1 MEKTKKIG
9 FFKRLKMA
17 IFELENY
24 IQFISEKS
32 VKAIGYSLKLG
43 IILSFIMVASNVI
56 FIYAKYNGPVNYLDK
71 LVPDFVYQD
80 SKFEINKDD
89 LTDDEK
95 KTTAEVMKQLT
106 PSINKFFSGQV
117 TYSKTDL
124 IQYAHENEK
133 NIMIVG
139 IVALLINSVVDLL
152 MFWIMVAILTSF
164 IGWIVLKF
172 LRIKMKY
179 SRLYALSTYASTLSV
194 ILTVIYTMLN
204 TFFGVYIDMFDYLSM
219 LISYIYIT
227 AVIYMIR
234 SDLVKQQLELIRIAT
249 VQAKV
254 KEQLDKEKEKEQ
266 EEKERQEE
274 PESDE
279 SDEKSDEGAGE
290 GSKEGSDEGS
300 KEDDNAYDD
309 EPDGSE
315 I

>member
-32 VKAIGYSLKLG
+32 GKAIFYSLKLV
-43 IILSFIMVASNVI
+43 IILSFIIVAANAI
-56 FIYAKYNGPVNYLDK
+56 FVYAKYNNPTNYLDNI
-71 LVPDFVYQD
+71 VPNFVYQD
-80 SKFEINKDD
+80 SKLEIDKDD
-89 LTDDEK
+89 LTTDEK
-95 KTTAEVMKQLT
+95 KSTAEVMKQLS
-106 PSINKFFSGQV
+106 PSIKEIFSGQ

-124 IQYAHENEK
+124 MQYVQENER
-133 NIMIVG
+133 NIVIIGVAVVFIEG
-139 IVALLINSVVDLL
+139 IFDLFI
-152 MFWIMVAILTSF
+152 FWIMIAILTSF

-179 SRLYALSTYASTLSV
+179 SRLYAISTYASTLSI

-204 TFFGVYIDMFDYLSM
+204 TFFGVYIDVFDYLSM

-227 AVIYMIR
+227 AVIYMIK
-234 SDLVKQQLELIRIAT
+234 SDLIKQQLELIRIAT
-249 VQAKV
+249 VQAQV
-254 KEQLDKEKEKEQ
+254 KEQLDKEKEKEE
-266 EEKERQEE
+266 EEKRKKQEE
-274 PESDE
+274 PQG
-279 SDEKSDEGAGE
+279 EKEN
-290 GSKEGSDEGS
+290 GSDEGS
-300 KEDDNAYDD
+300 DKKEKEKSDGENNVYDD

>member
-32 VKAIGYSLKLG
+32 GKAIFYSLKLV
-43 IILSFIMVASNVI
+43 IILSFIIVAANAI
-56 FIYAKYNGPVNYLDK
+56 FVYAKYNNPTNYLDNI
-71 LVPDFVYQD
+71 VPNFVYQD
-80 SKFEINKDD
+80 SKLEIDKDD
-89 LTDDEK
+89 LTTDEK
-95 KTTAEVMKQLT
+95 KSTAEVMKQLS
-106 PSINKFFSGQV
+106 PSIKEIFSGQ

-124 IQYAHENEK
+124 MQYVQENER
-133 NIMIVG
+133 NIVIIGVAVVFIEG
-139 IVALLINSVVDLL
+139 IFDLFI
-152 MFWIMVAILTSF
+152 FWIMIAILTSF

-179 SRLYALSTYASTLSV
+179 SRLYALSTYASTLSI

-204 TFFGVYIDMFDYLSM
+204 TFFGVYIDVFDYLSM

-227 AVIYMIR
+227 AIIYMIK
-234 SDLVKQQLELIRIAT
+234 SDLIKQQLELIRIAT
-249 VQAKV
+249 VQAQV
-254 KEQLDKEKEKEQ
+254 KEQLDKEKEKEE
-266 EEKERQEE
+266 EEKRKKQEE
-274 PESDE
+274 PQG
-279 SDEKSDEGAGE
+279 EKEN
-290 GSKEGSDEGS
+290 GSDEGS
-300 KEDDNAYDD
+300 DKKEKEKSDGENNVYDD

>member
-32 VKAIGYSLKLG
+32 GKAIFYSLKLV
-43 IILSFIMVASNVI
+43 IILSFIIVAANAI
-56 FIYAKYNGPVNYLDK
+56 FVYAKYNNPTNYLDNI
-71 LVPDFVYQD
+71 VPNFAYQD
-80 SKFEINKDD
+80 SKLEIDKDD
-89 LTDDEK
+89 LTTDEK
-95 KTTAEVMKQLT
+95 KATAEVMKQLS
-106 PSINKFFSGQV
+106 PSIKEIFSGQ

-124 IQYAHENEK
+124 MQYVQENEK
-133 NIMIVG
+133 NIVIIGVAVVFIEG
-139 IVALLINSVVDLL
+139 IFDLFI
-152 MFWIMVAILTSF
+152 FWIMIAILTSF

-179 SRLYALSTYASTLSV
+179 SRLYALSTYASTLSI

-204 TFFGVYIDMFDYLSM
+204 TFFGVYIDVFDYLSM

-227 AVIYMIR
+227 AVIYMIK
-234 SDLVKQQLELIRIAT
+234 SDLIKQQLELIRIAT
-249 VQAKV
+249 VQAQV
-254 KEQLDKEKEKEQ
+254 KEQLDKEKEKEE
-266 EEKERQEE
+266 EEKRKKQEE
-274 PESDE
+274 PK
-279 SDEKSDEGAGE
+279 DEKEN
-290 GSKEGSDEGS
+290 GSDEGS
-300 KEDDNAYDD
+300 DKKEKEKSDGENNVYDD

>member
-32 VKAIGYSLKLG
+32 GKAIFYSLKLV
-43 IILSFIMVASNVI
+43 IILSFIIVAANAI
-56 FIYAKYNGPVNYLDK
+56 FVYAKYNNPTNYLDNI
-71 LVPDFVYQD
+71 VPNFVYQN
-80 SKFEINKDD
+80 SKLEIDKDD
-89 LTDDEK
+89 LATDEK
-95 KTTAEVMKQLT
+95 KSTAEVMKQLS
-106 PSINKFFSGQV
+106 PSIKEIFSGQ

-124 IQYAHENEK
+124 MQYVQENER
-133 NIMIVG
+133 NIVIIGVAVVFIEG
-139 IVALLINSVVDLL
+139 IFDLFI
-152 MFWIMVAILTSF
+152 FWIMIAILTSF

-179 SRLYALSTYASTLSV
+179 SRLYALSTYASTLSI

-204 TFFGVYIDMFDYLSM
+204 TFFGVYIDVFDYLSM

-227 AVIYMIR
+227 AVIYMIK
-234 SDLVKQQLELIRIAT
+234 SDLIKQQLELIRIAT
-249 VQAKV
+249 VQAQV
-254 KEQLDKEKEKEQ
+254 KEQLDKEKEE
-266 EEKERQEE
+266 EEKRKKQEE
-274 PESDE
+274 PQG
-279 SDEKSDEGAGE
+279 EKEN
-290 GSKEGSDEGS
+290 GSDEGS
-300 KEDDNAYDD
+300 DKKEKEKSDGENNVYDD

>member
-32 VKAIGYSLKLG
+32 GKAIFYSLKLV
-43 IILSFIMVASNVI
+43 IILSFIIVAANAI
-56 FIYAKYNGPVNYLDK
+56 FVYAKYNNPTNYLDNI
-71 LVPDFVYQD
+71 VPNFVYQN
-80 SKFEINKDD
+80 SKLEIDKDD
-89 LTDDEK
+89 LATDEK
-95 KTTAEVMKQLT
+95 KSTAEVMKQLS
-106 PSINKFFSGQV
+106 PSIKEIFSGQ

-124 IQYAHENEK
+124 MQYVQENER
-133 NIMIVG
+133 NIVIIGVAVVFIEG
-139 IVALLINSVVDLL
+139 IFDLFI
-152 MFWIMVAILTSF
+152 FWIMIAILTSF

-179 SRLYALSTYASTLSV
+179 SRLYALSTYASTLSI

-204 TFFGVYIDMFDYLSM
+204 TFFGVYIDVFDYLSM

-227 AVIYMIR
+227 AVIYMIK
-234 SDLVKQQLELIRIAT
+234 SDLIKQQLELIRIAT
-249 VQAKV
+249 VQAQV
-254 KEQLDKEKEKEQ
+254 KEQLDKEKEKEE
-266 EEKERQEE
+266 EEKRKKQEE
-274 PESDE
+274 PQG
-279 SDEKSDEGAGE
+279 EKEN
-290 GSKEGSDEGS
+290 GSDEGS
-300 KEDDNAYDD
+300 DKKEKEKSDGENNVYDD

>member
-32 VKAIGYSLKLG
+32 GKAIFYSLKLV
-43 IILSFIMVASNVI
+43 IILSFIIVAANAI
-56 FIYAKYNGPVNYLDK
+56 FVYAKYNNPTNYLDNI
-71 LVPDFVYQD
+71 VPNFVYQD
-80 SKFEINKDD
+80 SKLEIDKDD
-89 LTDDEK
+89 LATDEK
-95 KTTAEVMKQLT
+95 KSTAEVMKQLS
-106 PSINKFFSGQV
+106 PSIKEIFSGQ

-124 IQYAHENEK
+124 MQYVQENER
-133 NIMIVG
+133 NIVIIGVAVVFIEG
-139 IVALLINSVVDLL
+139 IFDLFI
-152 MFWIMVAILTSF
+152 FWIMIAILTSF

-179 SRLYALSTYASTLSV
+179 SMLYALSTYASTLSI

-204 TFFGVYIDMFDYLSM
+204 TFFGVYIDVFDYLSM

-227 AVIYMIR
+227 AVIYMIK
-234 SDLVKQQLELIRIAT
+234 SDLIKQQLELIRIAT
-249 VQAKV
+249 VQAQV
-254 KEQLDKEKEKEQ
+254 KEQLDKEKEKEE
-266 EEKERQEE
+266 EEKRKKQEE
-274 PESDE
+274 PQG
-279 SDEKSDEGAGE
+279 EKEN
-290 GSKEGSDEGS
+290 GSDEGS
-300 KEDDNAYDD
+300 DKKEKEKSDGENNVYDD

>member
-32 VKAIGYSLKLG
+32 GKAIFYSLKLV
-43 IILSFIMVASNVI
+43 IILSFIIVAANAI
-56 FIYAKYNGPVNYLDK
+56 FVYAKYNNPTNYLDNI
-71 LVPDFVYQD
+71 VPNFVYQD
-80 SKFEINKDD
+80 SKLEIDKDD
-89 LTDDEK
+89 LTTDEK
-95 KTTAEVMKQLT
+95 KTTAEVMKQLS
-106 PSINKFFSGQV
+106 PSIKEIFSGQ

-124 IQYAHENEK
+124 MQYVQENER
-133 NIMIVG
+133 NIVIIGVAVVFIEG
-139 IVALLINSVVDLL
+139 IFDLFI
-152 MFWIMVAILTSF
+152 FWIMIAILTSF

-179 SRLYALSTYASTLSV
+179 SRLYALSTYASTLSI

-204 TFFGVYIDMFDYLSM
+204 TFFGVYIDVFDYLSM

-227 AVIYMIR
+227 AVIYMIK
-234 SDLVKQQLELIRIAT
+234 SDLIKQQLELIRIAT
-249 VQAKV
+249 VQAQV
-254 KEQLDKEKEKEQ
+254 KEQLDKEKEKEE
-266 EEKERQEE
+266 EEKRKKQEE
-274 PESDE
+274 PQG
-279 SDEKSDEGAGE
+279 EKEN
-290 GSKEGSDEGS
+290 GSDEGS
-300 KEDDNAYDD
+300 DKKEKEKSDGENNVYDD

>member
-32 VKAIGYSLKLG
+32 GKAIFYSLKLV
-43 IILSFIMVASNVI
+43 IILSFIIVAANAI
-56 FIYAKYNGPVNYLDK
+56 FVYAKYNNPTNYLDNI
-71 LVPDFVYQD
+71 VPNFVYQD
-80 SKFEINKDD
+80 SKLEIDKDD
-89 LTDDEK
+89 LATDEK
-95 KTTAEVMKQLT
+95 KSTAEVMKQLS
-106 PSINKFFSGQV
+106 PSIKEIFSGQ

-124 IQYAHENEK
+124 MQYVQENER
-133 NIMIVG
+133 NIVIIGVAVVFIEG
-139 IVALLINSVVDLL
+139 IFDLFI
-152 MFWIMVAILTSF
+152 FWIMIAILTSF

-179 SRLYALSTYASTLSV
+179 SRLYALSTYASTLSI

-204 TFFGVYIDMFDYLSM
+204 TFFGVYIDVFDYLSM

-227 AVIYMIR
+227 AVIYMIK
-234 SDLVKQQLELIRIAT
+234 SDLIKQQLELIRIAT
-249 VQAKV
+249 VQAQV
-254 KEQLDKEKEKEQ
+254 KEQLDKEKEE
-266 EEKERQEE
+266 EEKRKKQEE
-274 PESDE
+274 PK
-279 SDEKSDEGAGE
+279 DEKEN
-290 GSKEGSDEGS
+290 GSDEGS
-300 KEDDNAYDD
+300 DKKEKEKSDGENNVYDD

>member
-32 VKAIGYSLKLG
+32 GKAIFYSLKLV
-43 IILSFIMVASNVI
+43 IILSFIIVAANAI
-56 FIYAKYNGPVNYLDK
+56 FVYAKYNNPTNYLDNI
-71 LVPDFVYQD
+71 VPNFVYQD
-80 SKFEINKDD
+80 SKLEIDKDD
-89 LTDDEK
+89 LTTDEK
-95 KTTAEVMKQLT
+95 KSTAEVMKQLS
-106 PSINKFFSGQV
+106 PSIKEIFSGQ

-124 IQYAHENEK
+124 MQYVQENER
-133 NIMIVG
+133 NIVIIGVAVVFIEG
-139 IVALLINSVVDLL
+139 IFDLFI
-152 MFWIMVAILTSF
+152 FWIMIAILTSF

-179 SRLYALSTYASTLSV
+179 SRLYALSTYASTLSI

-204 TFFGVYIDMFDYLSM
+204 TFFGVYIDVFDYLSM

-227 AVIYMIR
+227 AVIYMIK
-234 SDLVKQQLELIRIAT
+234 SDLIKQQLELIRIAT
-249 VQAKV
+249 VQAQV
-254 KEQLDKEKEKEQ
+254 KEQLDKEKEKEE
-266 EEKERQEE
+266 EEKRKKQEE
-274 PESDE
+274 PKGEKENGSDE
-279 SDEKSDEGAGE
+279 DSDKKEKEKSDGE
-290 GSKEGSDEGS
+290 
-300 KEDDNAYDD
+300 NNVYDD

>member
-32 VKAIGYSLKLG
+32 GKAIFYSLKLV
-43 IILSFIMVASNVI
+43 IILSFIIVAANAI
-56 FIYAKYNGPVNYLDK
+56 FVYAKYNNPTNYLDNI
-71 LVPDFVYQD
+71 VPNFVYQD
-80 SKFEINKDD
+80 SKLEIDKDD
-89 LTDDEK
+89 LTTDEK
-95 KTTAEVMKQLT
+95 KSTAEVMKQLS
-106 PSINKFFSGQV
+106 PSIKEIFSGQ

-124 IQYAHENEK
+124 MQYVQENER
-133 NIMIVG
+133 NIVIIGVAVVFIEG
-139 IVALLINSVVDLL
+139 IFDLFI
-152 MFWIMVAILTSF
+152 FWIMIAILTSF

-179 SRLYALSTYASTLSV
+179 SRLYALSTYASTLSI

-204 TFFGVYIDMFDYLSM
+204 TFFGVYIDVFDYLSM

-227 AVIYMIR
+227 AVIYMIK
-234 SDLVKQQLELIRIAT
+234 SDLIKQQLELIRIAT
-249 VQAKV
+249 VQAQV
-254 KEQLDKEKEKEQ
+254 KEQLDKEKEKEE
-266 EEKERQEE
+266 EEKRKKQEE
-274 PESDE
+274 PK
-279 SDEKSDEGAGE
+279 DEKEN
-290 GSKEGSDEGS
+290 GSDEGS
-300 KEDDNAYDD
+300 DKKEKEKSDGENNVYDD

>member
-32 VKAIGYSLKLG
+32 GKAIFYSLKLV
-43 IILSFIMVASNVI
+43 IILSFIIVAANAI
-56 FIYAKYNGPVNYLDK
+56 FVYAKYNNPTNYLDNI
-71 LVPDFVYQD
+71 VPNFVYQD
-80 SKFEINKDD
+80 SKLEIDKND
-89 LTDDEK
+89 LTTDEK
-95 KTTAEVMKQLT
+95 KSTAEVMKQLS
-106 PSINKFFSGQV
+106 PSIKEIFSGQ

-124 IQYAHENEK
+124 MQYVQENER
-133 NIMIVG
+133 NIVIIGVAVVFIEG
-139 IVALLINSVVDLL
+139 IFDLFI
-152 MFWIMVAILTSF
+152 FWIMIAILTSF

-179 SRLYALSTYASTLSV
+179 SRLYALSTYASTLSI

-204 TFFGVYIDMFDYLSM
+204 TFFGVYIDVFDYLSM

-227 AVIYMIR
+227 AVIYMIK
-234 SDLVKQQLELIRIAT
+234 SDLIKQQLELIRIAT
-249 VQAKV
+249 VQAQV
-254 KEQLDKEKEKEQ
+254 KEQLDKEKEKEE
-266 EEKERQEE
+266 EEKRKKQEE
-274 PESDE
+274 PQG
-279 SDEKSDEGAGE
+279 EKEN
-290 GSKEGSDEGS
+290 GSDEGS
-300 KEDDNAYDD
+300 DKKEKEKSDGENNVYDD

>member
-32 VKAIGYSLKLG
+32 GKAIFYSLKLV
-43 IILSFIMVASNVI
+43 IILSFIIVAANAI
-56 FIYAKYNGPVNYLDK
+56 FVYAKYNNPTNYLDNI
-71 LVPDFVYQD
+71 VPNFVYQD
-80 SKFEINKDD
+80 SKLEIDKDD
-89 LTDDEK
+89 LATDEK
-95 KTTAEVMKQLT
+95 KSTAEVMKQLS
-106 PSINKFFSGQV
+106 PSIKEIFSGQ

-124 IQYAHENEK
+124 MQYVQENER
-133 NIMIVG
+133 NIVIIGVAVVFIEG
-139 IVALLINSVVDLL
+139 IFDLFI
-152 MFWIMVAILTSF
+152 FWIMIAILTSF

-179 SRLYALSTYASTLSV
+179 SRLYALSTYASTLSI

-204 TFFGVYIDMFDYLSM
+204 TFFGVYIDVFDYLSM

-227 AVIYMIR
+227 AVIYMIK
-234 SDLVKQQLELIRIAT
+234 SDLIKQQLELIRIAT
-249 VQAKV
+249 VQAQV
-254 KEQLDKEKEKEQ
+254 KEQLDKEKEKEEEE
-266 EEKERQEE
+266 EEKRKKQEE
-274 PESDE
+274 PQG
-279 SDEKSDEGAGE
+279 EKEN
-290 GSKEGSDEGS
+290 GSDEGS
-300 KEDDNAYDD
+300 DKKEKEKSDGENNVYDD

>member
-32 VKAIGYSLKLG
+32 GKAIFYSLKLV
-43 IILSFIMVASNVI
+43 IILSFIIVAANAI
-56 FIYAKYNGPVNYLDK
+56 FVYAKYNNPTNYLDNI
-71 LVPDFVYQD
+71 VPNFVYQD
-80 SKFEINKDD
+80 SKLEIDKND
-89 LTDDEK
+89 LTTDEK
-95 KTTAEVMKQLT
+95 KATAEVMKQLS
-106 PSINKFFSGQV
+106 PSIKEIFSGQ

-124 IQYAHENEK
+124 MQYVQENER
-133 NIMIVG
+133 NIVIIGVAVVFIEG
-139 IVALLINSVVDLL
+139 IFDLFI
-152 MFWIMVAILTSF
+152 FWIMIAILTSF

-179 SRLYALSTYASTLSV
+179 SRLYALSTYASTLSI

-204 TFFGVYIDMFDYLSM
+204 TFFGVYIDVFDYLSM

-227 AVIYMIR
+227 AVIYMIK
-234 SDLVKQQLELIRIAT
+234 SDLIKQQLELIRIAT
-249 VQAKV
+249 VQAQV
-254 KEQLDKEKEKEQ
+254 KEQLDKEKEKEE
-266 EEKERQEE
+266 EEKRKKQEG
-274 PESDE
+274 PK
-279 SDEKSDEGAGE
+279 DEKEN
-290 GSKEGSDEGS
+290 GSDEGS
-300 KEDDNAYDD
+300 DKKEKEKSDGENNVYDD

>member
-32 VKAIGYSLKLG
+32 GKAIFYSLKLV
-43 IILSFIMVASNVI
+43 IILSFIIVAANAI
-56 FIYAKYNGPVNYLDK
+56 FVYAKYNNPTNYLDNI
-71 LVPDFVYQD
+71 VPNFVYQD
-80 SKFEINKDD
+80 SKLEIDKDD
-89 LTDDEK
+89 LTTDEK
-95 KTTAEVMKQLT
+95 KSTAEVMKQLS
-106 PSINKFFSGQV
+106 PSIKEIFSGQ

-124 IQYAHENEK
+124 MQYVQENER
-133 NIMIVG
+133 NIVIIGVAVVFIEG
-139 IVALLINSVVDLL
+139 IFDLFI
-152 MFWIMVAILTSF
+152 FWIMIAILTSF

-179 SRLYALSTYASTLSV
+179 SRLYALSTYASTLSI

-204 TFFGVYIDMFDYLSM
+204 TFFGVYIDVFDYLSM

-227 AVIYMIR
+227 AVIYMIK
-234 SDLVKQQLELIRIAT
+234 SDLIKQQLELIRIAT
-249 VQAKV
+249 VQAQV
-254 KEQLDKEKEKEQ
+254 KEQLDKEKEE
-266 EEKERQEE
+266 EEKRKKKEE
-274 PESDE
+274 PK
-279 SDEKSDEGAGE
+279 DEKEN
-290 GSKEGSDEGS
+290 GSDEGS
-300 KEDDNAYDD
+300 DKKEKEKSDGENNVYDD

>member
-32 VKAIGYSLKLG
+32 GKAIFYSLKLV
-43 IILSFIMVASNVI
+43 IILSFIIVAANAI
-56 FIYAKYNGPVNYLDK
+56 FVYAKYNNPTNYLDNI
-71 LVPDFVYQD
+71 VPNFVYQD
-80 SKFEINKDD
+80 SKLEIDKDD
-89 LTDDEK
+89 LTTDEK
-95 KTTAEVMKQLT
+95 KSTAEVMKQLS
-106 PSINKFFSGQV
+106 PSIKEIFSGQ

-124 IQYAHENEK
+124 MQYVQENER
-133 NIMIVG
+133 NIVIIGVAVVFIEG
-139 IVALLINSVVDLL
+139 IFDLFI
-152 MFWIMVAILTSF
+152 FWIMIAILTSF

-179 SRLYALSTYASTLSV
+179 SRLYALSTYASTLSI

-204 TFFGVYIDMFDYLSM
+204 TFFGVYIDVFDYLSM

-227 AVIYMIR
+227 AVIYMIK
-234 SDLVKQQLELIRIAT
+234 SDLIKQQLELIRIAT
-249 VQAKV
+249 VQAQV
-254 KEQLDKEKEKEQ
+254 KEQLDKEKEKEE
-266 EEKERQEE
+266 EEKRKKQEE
-274 PESDE
+274 PQGEKENGADEGSDKKE
-279 SDEKSDEGAGE
+279 KEKSDGE
-290 GSKEGSDEGS
+290 
-300 KEDDNAYDD
+300 NNVYDD

>member
-32 VKAIGYSLKLG
+32 GKAIFYSLKLV
-43 IILSFIMVASNVI
+43 IILSFIIVAANAI
-56 FIYAKYNGPVNYLDK
+56 FVYAKYNNPTNYLDNI
-71 LVPDFVYQD
+71 VPNFVYQD
-80 SKFEINKDD
+80 SKLEIDKDD
-89 LTDDEK
+89 LTTDEK
-95 KTTAEVMKQLT
+95 KSTAEVMKQLS
-106 PSINKFFSGQV
+106 PSVKEIFDGQ
-117 TYSKTDL
+117 TYSKADL
-124 IQYAHENEK
+124 MQYVQENER
-133 NIMIVG
+133 NIIIIGVAVVFIEG
-139 IVALLINSVVDLL
+139 IFDLFI
-152 MFWIMVAILTSF
+152 FWIMIAILTSF

-179 SRLYALSTYASTLSV
+179 SRLYALSTYASTLSI

-204 TFFGVYIDMFDYLSM
+204 TFFGVYIDVFDYLSM

-249 VQAKV
+249 VQAQV
-254 KEQLDKEKEKEQ
+254 KEQLDKEKEKEE
-266 EEKERQEE
+266 EEKRKEQEE
-274 PESDE
+274 PEDKK
-279 SDEKSDEGAGE
+279 EKE
-290 GSKEGSDEGS
+290 SDEGS
-300 KEDDNAYDD
+300 DKKEKEKSDGEDNVYDD

>member
-32 VKAIGYSLKLG
+32 GKAIFYSLKLV
-43 IILSFIMVASNVI
+43 IILSFIIVAANAI
-56 FIYAKYNGPVNYLDK
+56 FVYAKYNNPTNYLDNI
-71 LVPDFVYQD
+71 VPNFVYQD
-80 SKFEINKDD
+80 SKLEIDKND
-89 LTDDEK
+89 LTTDEK
-95 KTTAEVMKQLT
+95 KATAEVMKQLS
-106 PSINKFFSGQV
+106 PSIKEIFSGQ

-124 IQYAHENEK
+124 MQYVQENER
-133 NIMIVG
+133 NIVIIGVAVVFIEG
-139 IVALLINSVVDLL
+139 IFDLFI
-152 MFWIMVAILTSF
+152 FWIMIAILTSF

-179 SRLYALSTYASTLSV
+179 SRLYALSTYASTLSI

-204 TFFGVYIDMFDYLSM
+204 TFFGVYIDVFDYLSM

-227 AVIYMIR
+227 AVIYMIK
-234 SDLVKQQLELIRIAT
+234 SDLIKQQLELIRIAT
-249 VQAKV
+249 VQAQV
-254 KEQLDKEKEKEQ
+254 KEQLDKEKEKEE
-266 EEKERQEE
+266 EEKRKKQEE
-274 PESDE
+274 PKDEKENGSDE
-279 SDEKSDEGAGE
+279 DSDKKEKEKSDGE
-290 GSKEGSDEGS
+290 
-300 KEDDNAYDD
+300 NNVYDD

>member
-32 VKAIGYSLKLG
+32 GKAIFYSLKLV
-43 IILSFIMVASNVI
+43 IILSFIIVAANAI
-56 FIYAKYNGPVNYLDK
+56 FVYAKYNNPTNYLDNI
-71 LVPDFVYQD
+71 VPNFVYQD
-80 SKFEINKDD
+80 SKLEIDKDD
-89 LTDDEK
+89 LTTDEK
-95 KTTAEVMKQLT
+95 KATAEVMKQLS
-106 PSINKFFSGQV
+106 PSIKEIFSGQ

-124 IQYAHENEK
+124 MQYVQENER
-133 NIMIVG
+133 NIVIIGVAVVFIEG
-139 IVALLINSVVDLL
+139 IFDLFI
-152 MFWIMVAILTSF
+152 FWIMIAILTSF

-179 SRLYALSTYASTLSV
+179 SRLYALSTYASTLSI

-204 TFFGVYIDMFDYLSM
+204 TFFGVYIDVFDYLSM

-227 AVIYMIR
+227 AVIYMIK
-234 SDLVKQQLELIRIAT
+234 SDLIKQQLELIRIAT
-249 VQAKV
+249 VQAQV
-254 KEQLDKEKEKEQ
+254 KEQLDKEKEE
-266 EEKERQEE
+266 EEKRKKQEE
-274 PESDE
+274 PK
-279 SDEKSDEGAGE
+279 DEKEN
-290 GSKEGSDEGS
+290 GSDEGS
-300 KEDDNAYDD
+300 DKKEKEKSDGENNVYDD

>member
-32 VKAIGYSLKLG
+32 GKAIFYSLKLV
-43 IILSFIMVASNVI
+43 IILSFIIVAANAI
-56 FIYAKYNGPVNYLDK
+56 FVYAKYNNPTNYLDNI
-71 LVPDFVYQD
+71 VPNFVYQD
-80 SKFEINKDD
+80 SKLEIDKDD
-89 LTDDEK
+89 LTTDEK
-95 KTTAEVMKQLT
+95 KSTAEVMKQLS
-106 PSINKFFSGQV
+106 PSIKEIFDGQ
-117 TYSKTDL
+117 TYSKADL
-124 IQYAHENEK
+124 MQYVQENER
-133 NIMIVG
+133 NIVIIGVAVVFIEG
-139 IVALLINSVVDLL
+139 IFDLFI
-152 MFWIMVAILTSF
+152 FWIMIAILTSF

-179 SRLYALSTYASTLSV
+179 SKLYALSTYASTLSI

-204 TFFGVYIDMFDYLSM
+204 TFFGVYIDVFDYLSM

-249 VQAKV
+249 VQAQV
-254 KEQLDKEKEKEQ
+254 KEQLDKEKEKEE
-266 EEKERQEE
+266 EEKRKEQEE
-274 PESDE
+274 PEDEKDKE
-279 SDEKSDEGAGE
+279 SDEDSDKKEKEKSDGE
-290 GSKEGSDEGS
+290 
-300 KEDDNAYDD
+300 DNVYDD

>member
-32 VKAIGYSLKLG
+32 GKAIFYSLKLV
-43 IILSFIMVASNVI
+43 IILSFIIVAANAI
-56 FIYAKYNGPVNYLDK
+56 FVYAKYNNPTNYLDNI
-71 LVPDFVYQD
+71 VPNFVYQD
-80 SKFEINKDD
+80 SKLEIDKND
-89 LTDDEK
+89 LTTDEK
-95 KTTAEVMKQLT
+95 KATAEVMKQLS
-106 PSINKFFSGQV
+106 PSIKEIFSGQ

-124 IQYAHENEK
+124 MQYVQENER
-133 NIMIVG
+133 NIVIIGVAVVFIEG
-139 IVALLINSVVDLL
+139 IFDLFI
-152 MFWIMVAILTSF
+152 FWIMIAILTSF

-179 SRLYALSTYASTLSV
+179 SRLYALSTYASTLSI

-204 TFFGVYIDMFDYLSM
+204 TFFGVYIDVFDYLSM

-227 AVIYMIR
+227 AVIYMIK
-234 SDLVKQQLELIRIAT
+234 SDLIKQQLELIRIAT
-249 VQAKV
+249 VQAQV
-254 KEQLDKEKEKEQ
+254 KEQLDKEKEKEE
-266 EEKERQEE
+266 EEKRKKQEE
-274 PESDE
+274 PQG
-279 SDEKSDEGAGE
+279 EKEN
-290 GSKEGSDEGS
+290 GSDEGS
-300 KEDDNAYDD
+300 DKKEKEKSDGENNVYDD

>member
-32 VKAIGYSLKLG
+32 GKAIFYSLKLV
-43 IILSFIMVASNVI
+43 IILSFIIVAANAI
-56 FIYAKYNGPVNYLDK
+56 FVYAKYNNPANYLDNI
-71 LVPDFVYQD
+71 VPNFIYQD
-80 SKFEINKDD
+80 SKLEIDKDD
-89 LTDDEK
+89 LTTDEK
-95 KTTAEVMKQLT
+95 KATAEVMKQLS
-106 PSINKFFSGQV
+106 PSIKEIFSGQ

-124 IQYAHENEK
+124 MQYVQENER
-133 NIMIVG
+133 NIVIIGVAVVFIEG
-139 IVALLINSVVDLL
+139 IFDLFI
-152 MFWIMVAILTSF
+152 FWIMIAILTSF

-179 SRLYALSTYASTLSV
+179 SRLYALSTYASTLSI

-204 TFFGVYIDMFDYLSM
+204 TFFGVYIDVFDYLSM

-227 AVIYMIR
+227 AVIYMIK
-234 SDLVKQQLELIRIAT
+234 SDLIKQQLELIRIAT
-249 VQAKV
+249 VQAQV
-254 KEQLDKEKEKEQ
+254 KEQLDKEKEE
-266 EEKERQEE
+266 EEKRKKQEE
-274 PESDE
+274 PK
-279 SDEKSDEGAGE
+279 DEKEN
-290 GSKEGSDEGS
+290 GSDEGS
-300 KEDDNAYDD
+300 DKKEKEKSDGENNVYDD

>member
-32 VKAIGYSLKLG
+32 GKAIFYSLKLV
-43 IILSFIMVASNVI
+43 IILSFIIVAANAI
-56 FIYAKYNGPVNYLDK
+56 FVYAKYNNPTNYLDNI
-71 LVPDFVYQD
+71 VPNFVYQD
-80 SKFEINKDD
+80 SKLEIDKDD
-89 LTDDEK
+89 LTTDEK
-95 KTTAEVMKQLT
+95 KSTAEVMKQLS
-106 PSINKFFSGQV
+106 PSIKEIFDGQ
-117 TYSKTDL
+117 TYSKADL
-124 IQYAHENEK
+124 MQYVQENER
-133 NIMIVG
+133 NIVIIGVAVVFIEG
-139 IVALLINSVVDLL
+139 IFDLFI
-152 MFWIMVAILTSF
+152 FWIMIAILTSF

-179 SRLYALSTYASTLSV
+179 SKLYALSTYASTLSI

-204 TFFGVYIDMFDYLSM
+204 TFFGVYIDVFDYLSM

-249 VQAKV
+249 VQAQV
-254 KEQLDKEKEKEQ
+254 KEQLDKEKEKEE
-266 EEKERQEE
+266 EEKRKEQEE
-274 PESDE
+274 PE
-279 SDEKSDEGAGE
+279 DEKE
-290 GSKEGSDEGS
+290 KESDEGS
-300 KEDDNAYDD
+300 DKKEKEKSDGEDNVYDD

>member
-32 VKAIGYSLKLG
+32 GKAIFYSLKLV
-43 IILSFIMVASNVI
+43 IILSFIIVAANAI
-56 FIYAKYNGPVNYLDK
+56 FVYAKYNNPTNYLDNI
-71 LVPDFVYQD
+71 VPNFVYQD
-80 SKFEINKDD
+80 SKLEIDKDD
-89 LTDDEK
+89 LTTDEK
-95 KTTAEVMKQLT
+95 KSTAEVMKQLS
-106 PSINKFFSGQV
+106 PSIKKIFSGQ

-124 IQYAHENEK
+124 MQYVQENER
-133 NIMIVG
+133 NIVIIGVAVVFIEG
-139 IVALLINSVVDLL
+139 IFDLFI
-152 MFWIMVAILTSF
+152 FWIMIAILTSF

-179 SRLYALSTYASTLSV
+179 SRLYALSTYASTLSI

-204 TFFGVYIDMFDYLSM
+204 TFFGVYIDVFDYLSM

-227 AVIYMIR
+227 AVIYMIK
-234 SDLVKQQLELIRIAT
+234 SDLIKQQLELIRIAT
-249 VQAKV
+249 VQAQV
-254 KEQLDKEKEKEQ
+254 KEQLDKEKEKEE
-266 EEKERQEE
+266 EEKRKKQEE
-274 PESDE
+274 PQG
-279 SDEKSDEGAGE
+279 EKEN
-290 GSKEGSDEGS
+290 GSDEGS
-300 KEDDNAYDD
+300 DKKEKEKSDGENNAYDD

>member
-32 VKAIGYSLKLG
+32 GKAIFYSLKLV
-43 IILSFIMVASNVI
+43 IILSFIIVAANAI
-56 FIYAKYNGPVNYLDK
+56 FVYAKYNNPTNYLDNI
-71 LVPDFVYQD
+71 VPNFVYQD
-80 SKFEINKDD
+80 SKLEIDKDD
-89 LTDDEK
+89 LATDEK
-95 KTTAEVMKQLT
+95 KSTAEVMKQLS
-106 PSINKFFSGQV
+106 PSIKEIFSGQ

-124 IQYAHENEK
+124 MQYVQENER
-133 NIMIVG
+133 NIVIIGVAVVFIEG
-139 IVALLINSVVDLL
+139 IFDLFI
-152 MFWIMVAILTSF
+152 FWIMIAILTSF

-179 SRLYALSTYASTLSV
+179 SRLYALSTYASTLSI

-204 TFFGVYIDMFDYLSM
+204 TFFGVYIDVFDYLSM

-227 AVIYMIR
+227 AVIYMIK
-234 SDLVKQQLELIRIAT
+234 SDLIKQQLELIRIAT
-249 VQAKV
+249 VQAQV
-254 KEQLDKEKEKEQ
+254 KEQLEKEKEKEE
-266 EEKERQEE
+266 EEKRKKQEE
-274 PESDE
+274 PQG
-279 SDEKSDEGAGE
+279 EKEN
-290 GSKEGSDEGS
+290 GSDEGS
-300 KEDDNAYDD
+300 DKKEKEKSDGENNVYDD

>member
-32 VKAIGYSLKLG
+32 GKAIFYSLKLV
-43 IILSFIMVASNVI
+43 IILSFIIVAANAI
-56 FIYAKYNGPVNYLDK
+56 FVYAKYNNPTNYLDNI
-71 LVPDFVYQD
+71 VPNFVYQD
-80 SKFEINKDD
+80 SKLEIDKDD
-89 LTDDEK
+89 LTTDEK
-95 KTTAEVMKQLT
+95 KSTAEVMKQLS
-106 PSINKFFSGQV
+106 PSIKEIFSGQ

-124 IQYAHENEK
+124 MQYVQENER
-133 NIMIVG
+133 NIVIIGVAVVFIEG
-139 IVALLINSVVDLL
+139 IFDLFI
-152 MFWIMVAILTSF
+152 FWIMIAILTSF

-179 SRLYALSTYASTLSV
+179 SRLYALSTYASTLSI

-204 TFFGVYIDMFDYLSM
+204 TFFGVYIDVFDYLSM

-227 AVIYMIR
+227 AVIYMIK
-234 SDLVKQQLELIRIAT
+234 SDLIKQQLELIRIAT
-249 VQAKV
+249 VQAQV
-254 KEQLDKEKEKEQ
+254 KEQLDKEKEKEE
-266 EEKERQEE
+266 EEKRKKQEE
-274 PESDE
+274 PK
-279 SDEKSDEGAGE
+279 DEKEN
-290 GSKEGSDEGS
+290 GSDEGS
-300 KEDDNAYDD
+300 DKKEKEKSYGENNVYDD

>member
-32 VKAIGYSLKLG
+32 GKAIFYSLKIV
-43 IILSFIMVASNVI
+43 IILSFIIVAANAI
-56 FIYAKYNGPVNYLDK
+56 FVYAKYNNPTNYLDHI
-71 LVPDFVYQD
+71 VPNFVYQD
-80 SKFEINKDD
+80 SKLEIDKDD
-89 LTDDEK
+89 LTTDEK
-95 KTTAEVMKQLT
+95 KSTAEVMKQLS
-106 PSINKFFSGQV
+106 PSIKEIFSGQ

-124 IQYAHENEK
+124 MQYVQENER
-133 NIMIVG
+133 NIVIIGVAVVFIEG
-139 IVALLINSVVDLL
+139 IFDLFI
-152 MFWIMVAILTSF
+152 FWIMIAILTSF

-179 SRLYALSTYASTLSV
+179 SRLYALSTYASTLSI

-204 TFFGVYIDMFDYLSM
+204 TFFGVYIDVFDYLSM

-227 AVIYMIR
+227 AVIYMIK
-234 SDLVKQQLELIRIAT
+234 SDLIKQQLELIRIAT
-249 VQAKV
+249 VQAQV
-254 KEQLDKEKEKEQ
+254 KEQLDKEKEKEE
-266 EEKERQEE
+266 EEKRKKQEE
-274 PESDE
+274 PQG
-279 SDEKSDEGAGE
+279 EKEN
-290 GSKEGSDEGS
+290 GSDEGS
-300 KEDDNAYDD
+300 DKKEKEKSDGENNVYDD

>member
-32 VKAIGYSLKLG
+32 GKAIFYSLKLV
-43 IILSFIMVASNVI
+43 IILSFIIVAANAI
-56 FIYAKYNGPVNYLDK
+56 FVYAKYNNPTNYLDNI
-71 LVPDFVYQD
+71 VPNFVYQD
-80 SKFEINKDD
+80 SKLEIDKDD
-89 LTDDEK
+89 LTTDEK
-95 KTTAEVMKQLT
+95 KSTAEVMKQLS
-106 PSINKFFSGQV
+106 PSIKKIFSGQ

-124 IQYAHENEK
+124 MQYVQENER
-133 NIMIVG
+133 NIVIIGVAVVFIEG
-139 IVALLINSVVDLL
+139 IFDLFI
-152 MFWIMVAILTSF
+152 FWIMIAILTSF

-179 SRLYALSTYASTLSV
+179 SRLYALSTYASTLSI

-204 TFFGVYIDMFDYLSM
+204 TFFGVYIDVFDYLSM

-227 AVIYMIR
+227 AVIYMIK
-234 SDLVKQQLELIRIAT
+234 SDLIKQQLELIRIAT
-249 VQAKV
+249 VQAQV
-254 KEQLDKEKEKEQ
+254 KEQLDKEKEE
-266 EEKERQEE
+266 EEKRKKQEE
-274 PESDE
+274 PQG
-279 SDEKSDEGAGE
+279 EKEN
-290 GSKEGSDEGS
+290 GSDEGS
-300 KEDDNAYDD
+300 DKKEKEKSDGENNVYDD

>member
-32 VKAIGYSLKLG
+32 GKAIFYSLKLV
-43 IILSFIMVASNVI
+43 IILSFIIVAANAI
-56 FIYAKYNGPVNYLDK
+56 FVYAKYNNPTNYLDNI
-71 LVPDFVYQD
+71 VPNFVYQD
-80 SKFEINKDD
+80 SKLEIDKDD
-89 LTDDEK
+89 LTTDEK
-95 KTTAEVMKQLT
+95 KSTAEVMKQLS
-106 PSINKFFSGQV
+106 PSIKEIFSGQ

-124 IQYAHENEK
+124 MQYVQENER
-133 NIMIVG
+133 NIVIIGVAVVFIEG
-139 IVALLINSVVDLL
+139 IFDLFI
-152 MFWIMVAILTSF
+152 FWIMIAILTSF

-179 SRLYALSTYASTLSV
+179 SRLYALSTYASTLSI

-204 TFFGVYIDMFDYLSM
+204 TFFGVYIDVFDYLSM

-227 AVIYMIR
+227 AVIYMIK
-234 SDLVKQQLELIRIAT
+234 SDLIKQQLELIRIAT
-249 VQAKV
+249 VQAQV
-254 KEQLDKEKEKEQ
+254 KEQLDKEKEKEE
-266 EEKERQEE
+266 EEKRKKQEE
-274 PESDE
+274 PQG
-279 SDEKSDEGAGE
+279 EKEN
-290 GSKEGSDEGS
+290 GSDEGYDK
-300 KEDDNAYDD
+300 KEKETSDGENNVYDD